1 MATAYHGS
9 SALFDRFDPS
19 HLLGG
24 DGKFKFGVG
33 AYLTSRYTTAAHY
46 SGATSSPDHY
56 VYTVQIPDL
65 TPDNHLRSLSPVH
78 PDILRRISERLGVE
92 IPAEAATSG
101 KFFRKWLGNLLS
113 GNAGTVKK
121 MIGSASLEAEK
132 AASAFLPT
140 VGVVLLAWPTAQT
153 KPEAARRH
161 PIPGVPEGVAPPLS
175 YLRYLLQGV
184 LGPSDALPFRIQ
196 LPAIK
201 IQILAGKDLKT
212 SVASLLIFVFV
223 FFQHLFLAWTTGE

>member
-1 MATAYHGS
+1 MAIAYHGTA
-9 SALFDRFDPS
+9 ALFSQFDPS
-19 HLLGG
+19 HLLEG

-78 PDILRRISERLGVE
+78 PDILRRVSERLGVE

-113 GNAGTVKK
+113 GNTGTVKK
-121 MIGSASLEAEK
+121 MTGSASLEAEK

-153 KPEAARRH
+153 KPEAGDNDALMDYSAFRSLQVDRVLLDGRARF
-161 PIPGVPEGVAPPLS
+161 IEGSQRAVAK
-175 YLRYLLQGV
+175 YWKGRARKRIRREEGAGV
-184 LGPSDALPFRIQ
+184 LLHRELPRGAERAL
-196 LPAIK
+196 L
-201 IQILAGKDLKT
+201 
-212 SVASLLIFVFV
+212 
-223 FFQHLFLAWTTGE
+223 